1 MLWPSEKQRENNKM
15 RRAISVPDPPD
26 LELGSWRTNRE
37 SGKKTVSTRLNML
50 NIVYTIGTGK
60 IEKNVINAVH

>member
-1 MLWPSEKQRENNKM
+1 M

-50 NIVYTIGTGK
+50 NIVYTVGTGK